1 MGEKH
6 SATALTGMV
15 GATDSRGRT
24 AVHFAALSGD
34 VELLRTVLK
43 LLPPAEVIEAV
54 NVRDAEGATPLFL
67 ATKLGSKHCM
77 RELVKVGGDVKLI
90 DSQRNSAGASSR
102 LGSVFSPPYRS
113 LSRAIPLPSRR
124 EGTCLHPEGAHQV
137 YVSAL
142 LRRPRHCMLSCVWS
156 TLVLV

>member
-90 DSQRNSAGASSR
+90 DSQRNSADSSSR
-102 LGSVFSPPYRS
+102 TWQRFLTALAGLYHALFLSLRVERGHVSILKELIKCMSP
-113 LSRAIPLPSRR
+113 
-124 EGTCLHPEGAHQV
+124 HF
-137 YVSAL
+137 
-142 LRRPRHCMLSCVWS
+142 
-156 TLVLV
+156 